1 MNTFIEEMATAFGWS
16 KSDYAKNHLLDYY
29 RALVNSEKDKRNEA
43 SLAIA
48 KSSIATFILQDFV
61 RLHNRAEKY
70 MDQGTTFAIINA
82 EPENRKIY
90 ADFKTLALEANRK
103 RARFEDDLTFAKYFR
118 EFTSH
123 LLISPYIKAQ

>member
-1 MNTFIEEMATAFGWS
+1 MNTFIEDIAATFGWS
-16 KSDYAKNHLLDYY
+16 KSDYAENHLLDYY

-48 KSSIATFILQDFV
+48 KSNIATFILQDFV

-70 MDQGTTFAIINA
+70 MDRGTTFAIINA

-103 RARFEDDLTFAKYFR
+103 RARFEDDLTFAKYFK
-118 EFTSH
+118 EFTRN
-123 LLISPYIKAQ
+123 LRIVPFITAQ

>member
-1 MNTFIEEMATAFGWS
+1 MNTFIEDMATAFGWS
-16 KSDYAKNHLLDYY
+16 KSDYAENHLLDYY

-61 RLHNRAEKY
+61 RLYSRAEKY
-70 MDQGTTFAIINA
+70 IDQGIAFAILNT

-123 LLISPYIKAQ
+123 LLISPYITAL

>member
-1 MNTFIEEMATAFGWS
+1 MNTYIEEMATAFGWS
-16 KSDYAKNHLLDYY
+16 KSDYAENHLLDYY

>member
-1 MNTFIEEMATAFGWS
+1 MNTFIEDMATAFGWS
-16 KSDYAKNHLLDYY
+16 KSDYTENHLLDYY

-70 MDQGTTFAIINA
+70 MDQGTAFAIINA

-118 EFTSH
+118 EFTNH
-123 LLISPYIKAQ
+123 LLISPYIKAL

>member
-16 KSDYAKNHLLDYY
+16 KPDYAENHLLDYY
-29 RALVNSEKDKRNEA
+29 RALVNSEKNKRNEA

-61 RLHNRAEKY
+61 RLHSRAEKY
-70 MDQGTTFAIINA
+70 MDQGTAFAIINA

-90 ADFKTLALEANRK
+90 ADFKTLAFEANRK
-103 RARFEDDLTFAKYFR
+103 RAHFENDLAFAKYFK
-118 EFTSH
+118 EFTRN
-123 LLISPYIKAQ
+123 LRIVPFITT

>member
-1 MNTFIEEMATAFGWS
+1 MNTFIEDIAAAFGWS
-16 KSDYAKNHLLDYY
+16 KSDYAENHLLDYY

-48 KSSIATFILQDFV
+48 KSNIATFILQDFV
-61 RLHNRAEKY
+61 RLHKRAEKY
-70 MDQGTTFAIINA
+70 MDRGTTFAIINA

-103 RARFEDDLTFAKYFR
+103 RARFEDDLTFAKYFK
-118 EFTSH
+118 EFTRN
-123 LLISPYIKAQ
+123 LRIVPFITAQ

>member
-1 MNTFIEEMATAFGWS
+1 MNTFIEDIAAAFGWS
-16 KSDYAKNHLLDYY
+16 KSDYAENHLLDYY

-48 KSSIATFILQDFV
+48 KSNIATFILQDFV

-103 RARFEDDLTFAKYFR
+103 RARFEDDLTFAKYFK
-118 EFTSH
+118 EFTRN
-123 LLISPYIKAQ
+123 LRIVPFITAQ